1 MDENYYDYFNK
12 NGFDN
17 EFVNFLMGAG
27 GSGTAICMEGGFGTF
42 CAVASDRVE
51 TIIIPRE

>member
-1 MDENYYDYFNK
+1 MNKYYYDYFIK
-12 NGFDN
+12 HGFDD
-17 EFVNFLMGAG
+17 EFVIFLMGAG

>member
-17 EFVNFLMGAG
+17 EFVNFLMRTG
-27 GSGTAICMEGGFGTF
+27 GSGPAFGIEGGFGTF